1 VFNEEPKEP
10 QESQDSSP
18 FFAMDQPVFDT
29 ELAPEEKST
38 QDMMFG
44 LTPVQRFVIMLLIFL
59 LTCVLGSLCLLITGR
74 IVLPF

>member
-1 VFNEEPKEP
+1 
-10 QESQDSSP
+10 
-18 FFAMDQPVFDT
+18 MDQPVFDT
-29 ELAPEEKST
+29 EPVAEEKSAR
-38 QDMMFG
+38 DMMFG

>member
-1 VFNEEPKEP
+1 VFNEKPEEP

-29 ELAPEEKST
+29 EPVFEEKFT

>member
-1 VFNEEPKEP
+1 MFNQQPDDS

-18 FFAMDQPVFDT
+18 FFAMDQPVFDSEPVVE
-29 ELAPEEKST
+29 ELPT

-59 LTCVLGSLCLLITGR
+59 LTCVLGSLCLLITGKV
-74 IVLPF
+74 VLPF